1 MSWAAIVFTFA
12 LVDNVVLSRLL
23 GLPAAGQPGARPTR
37 AANAADDPST
47 DDPST
52 PDSATSAGSPPPRG
66 HEGARAAAVPAWW
79 LGASMTVL
87 MSTSAVGA
95 WLVNAWVLTPLGFTV
110 LRTPVMVFLVAG
122 LALALQ
128 ALARRAVPSMGNRP
142 GVSVPR
148 LGVNCV
154 ALGLVL
160 VTTRAEYGP
169 LQSLLAGAAAGAG
182 YYLVTAMMGAIRER
196 LDIEQVPPA
205 LRGLPLQLITAG
217 LMAYAFMA
225 FDRAFLARLL
235 GA

>member
-12 LVDNVVLSRLL
+12 LVDNAVLSRLL
-23 GLPAAGQPGARPTR
+23 GLPAVQPSGNP
-37 AANAADDPST
+37 PS
-47 DDPST
+47 PGRGGSFR
-52 PDSATSAGSPPPRG
+52 DS
-66 HEGARAAAVPAWW
+66 AWW
-79 LGASMTVL
+79 LGGSMTVL
-87 MSTSAVGA
+87 MGVSALAASV
-95 WLVNAWVLTPLGFTV
+95 LNTWVLVPLGLTL
-110 LRTPVMVFLVAG
+110 LRTPVMVFLVVGFAM
-122 LALALQ
+122 ALQ
-128 ALARRAVPSMGNRP
+128 AAMHRVLPGASDRH
-142 GVSVPR
+142 GVSVLR

-169 LQSLLAGAAAGAG
+169 MASLLAGASAGAG
-182 YYLVTAMMGAIRER
+182 YLIATALMGAIRER
-196 LDIEQVPPA
+196 LEVEPVPPS

>member
-23 GLPAAGQPGARPTR
+23 GLPAAGQPGARPTP
-37 AANAADDPST
+37 ADPAADDPSI
-47 DDPST
+47 
-52 PDSATSAGSPPPRG
+52 PDSLTSARSLPPGGR
-66 HEGARAAAVPAWW
+66 EGARAAAVPAWW

-87 MSTSAVGA
+87 MSISAVGA
-95 WLVNAWVLTPLGFTV
+95 WLVNAWVLAPLGFTI

-128 ALARRAVPSMGNRP
+128 ALARRVVPSMANRP
-142 GVSVPR
+142 EVSVPR

-182 YYLVTAMMGAIRER
+182 YYLVSAMMGAIRER

>member
-23 GLPAAGQPGARPTR
+23 GLPAAGQPAARTTR
-37 AANAADDPST
+37 AARAT

-52 PDSATSAGSPPPRG
+52 PDSATSAGSLPPGGREEP
-66 HEGARAAAVPAWW
+66 RAAAVPAWW

-87 MSTSAVGA
+87 MSISAVGA
-95 WLVNAWVLTPLGFTV
+95 WLVNTWVLAPLGFTI

-128 ALARRAVPSMGNRP
+128 ALARRVVPSMANRP
-142 GVSVPR
+142 GVSVAR

-169 LQSLLAGAAAGAG
+169 LQSLLAGAAAGVG
-182 YYLVTAMMGAIRER
+182 YLVVTAMMGAIRER

>member
-23 GLPAAGQPGARPTR
+23 GLPAAGQT
-37 AANAADDPST
+37 DPR
-47 DDPST
+47 
-52 PDSATSAGSPPPRG
+52 SAGADSDTAAGSLPTG
-66 HEGARAAAVPAWW
+66 GEQGAPVVPAPAWW
-79 LGASMTVL
+79 LGACMTVL
-87 MSTSAVGA
+87 MSISALGA
-95 WLVNAWVLTPLGFTV
+95 WLVNAWVLVPMGFTL

-122 LALALQ
+122 LALAVQ
-128 ALARRAVPSMGNRP
+128 ALALRALPSMAGRT

-169 LQSLLAGAAAGAG
+169 LQSLLAGASAGAG
-182 YYLVTAMMGAIRER
+182 YLLVTAMMGAIRER
-196 LDIEQVPPA
+196 LEIEQVPPA